1 MTSKSLYGLIFAF
14 LFTLSFAQIGQ
25 TSEVTER
32 LIVGL
37 NDLCVNLTSILP
49 IIAILLFVLAAVI
62 YGVGH
67 VFGAEMKSKATGWAT
82 SMVVGAVISLLI
94 FLLTKPVLG
103 IFIPEI
109 ETTDFCTEDF
119 R

>member
-1 MTSKSLYGLIFAF
+1 MDKRILLGLILISFVS
-14 LFTLSFAQIGQ
+14 LSFAQFGE
-25 TSEVTER
+25 TNEVTAR
-32 LIVGL
+32 LIKGL
-37 NDLCVNLTSILP
+37 NELCVNLTSILP

-103 IFIPEI
+103 VFVPEI
-109 ETTDFCTEDF
+109 ETTNFCTQDF
-119 R
+119 S

>member
-1 MTSKSLYGLIFAF
+1 MENKILYGFML
-14 LFTLSFAQIGQ
+14 LSLLSLSFAQFGE
-25 TSEVTER
+25 TSEVTQR
-32 LIVGL
+32 LILGL
-37 NDLCVNLTSILP
+37 NNLCVNLTSILP

-94 FLLTKPVLG
+94 FLLTKPVLSV
-103 IFIPEI
+103 FVPEI
-109 ETTDFCTEDF
+109 ETTDFCTEEF
-119 R
+119 G